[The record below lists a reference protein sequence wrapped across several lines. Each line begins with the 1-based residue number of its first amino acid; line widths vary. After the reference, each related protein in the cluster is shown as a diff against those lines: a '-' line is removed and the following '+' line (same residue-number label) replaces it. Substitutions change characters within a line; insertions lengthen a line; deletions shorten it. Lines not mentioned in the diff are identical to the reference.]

1 MHARLTSLQK
11 LALLLAISFA
21 STGHAAT
28 YTITRGDDPAPNG
41 CVVGDCSLREALEAA
56 VITPAGDVIVMGPG
70 LYNVTRG
77 QLNVV
82 GQVTIA
88 GAGSA
93 LTRIV
98 STGAFN
104 LMGVSPLG
112 ELNLA
117 GVEMSSQQETLFAV
131 DSSALL
137 QDVVVMTGAVSAS
150 TSGSTPASL
159 RAENSQILGLLCG
172 GATVTCEVFDSQLGG
187 IYALFAAIK
196 FTRVEMN
203 GTVNGPGIYIAGQGA
218 VSISDSTIRGQS
230 QIIFPGS
237 SEPASDV
244 QISRTRFIGNFGPL
258 RSGRNGTIRLADV
271 EFRDNIVGADNNAE
285 PAAIHA
291 TDEGAWRISRALFVG
306 NRGGNGQGAAVRVND
321 GANVVM
327 DNVTFADNT
336 FKTGNSGNGHTIGVD
351 VTGNTSTLFWLFHA
365 TLRRA
370 PSVSANLFGSVLRV
384 NGTSSNLNVR
394 LYNSLVDG
402 TCAFGPGAA
411 LLQAEGNVESIGNSC
426 GLVSANNNRSSIPA
440 NQLLIGSLADH
451 GGFTNTYLPTSG
463 SALLDMATPIW
474 CQFNPLE
481 QRRYLRPAGGI
492 ACDIGAVEVGA
503 IPDSIFGNGFE

>member
-1 MHARLTSLQK
+1 MQTRKIRLQT
-11 LALLLAISFA
+11 LALLLATYFA
-21 STGHAAT
+21 SAGHAAT
-28 YTITRGDDPAPNG
+28 YTVTRGDDPAPNG
-41 CVVGDCSLREALEAA
+41 CPVGDCSLREALEAA
-56 VITPAGDVIVMGPG
+56 VVTPAGDVVVLGPG

-98 STGAFN
+98 STGAFR
-104 LMGVSPLG
+104 LMGVSTLG

-117 GVEMSSQQETLFAV
+117 GVEMSSQQEALVAT

-137 QDVVVMTGAVSAS
+137 QDVRVVSGAVAVQAL
-150 TSGSTPASL
+150 GSTPASL
-159 RAENSQILGLLCG
+159 RAYNSRLEGLICG
-172 GATVTCEVFDSQLGG
+172 GVPATCQVFDSEMVGVL
-187 IYALFAAIK
+187 IYYSNLTLAGVEVAATANASS
-196 FTRVEMN
+196 F
-203 GTVNGPGIYIAGQGA
+203 YIAGDGA
-218 VSISDSTIRGQS
+218 VSISDSTIRGQPELA
-230 QIIFPGS
+230 FVGS
-237 SEPASDV
+237 GEAAPDV
-244 QISRTRFIGNFGPL
+244 QITRTRFIGNSGPL
-258 RSGRNGTIRLADV
+258 TSTRMSTIRMTDV
-271 EFRDNIVGADNNAE
+271 EFRDNIVNSGNNTK
-285 PAAIHA
+285 PAAILA
-291 TDEGAWRISRALFVG
+291 SDEGAWRISRALFVG
-306 NRGGNGQGAAVRVND
+306 NRGGSGQGAAVRVTD

-327 DNVTFADNT
+327 DNVTFYDNT

-370 PSVSANLFGSVLRV
+370 PSVSANVFGSVLRV
-384 NGTSSNLNVR
+384 NGTASNLSVR
-394 LYNSLVDG
+394 LFNSLVDG

-411 LLQAEGNVESIGNSC
+411 LLQAEGNIESIGNSC
-426 GLVSANNNRSSIPA
+426 GLVAANNNRSNIPA

-451 GGFTNTYLPTSG
+451 GGFTNTYLPASG
-463 SALLDMATPIW
+463 SPLLDTATPLW

-492 ACDIGAVEVGA
+492 NCDVGAVEAGA
-503 IPDSIFGNGFE
+503 IADSLFANGFE